1 MLYFLGLNLFL
12 QKQINHPY
20 SSPWS
25 IGSQDVKASDWRKI
39 MAEEMKNEKNGK
51 MEALAFISS
60 INAIPGVDLT
70 AVTREVASKSNPG
83 EKESF
88 LPLIWKKAWAREIYP
103 LHRCHAELREIKDGV
118 VAAYAAFYIDNDPE
132 KMPIGEGFA
141 FVPIDSFA
149 PDQQMARADAISMAL
164 GSAKSHAYT
173 DAGFGLQFFTDDC
186 IDDLQAAAISQMT
199 ANGGVKTPV
208 PAQTSGKESSAEEA
222 LTGTAPVVS
231 QGTSLADMVGAT
243 DVPTAPV
250 EAPQRTRKS
259 QYEVAKSENEEIIG
273 LADQLVAAVK
283 CHVSSSIGSMEHD
296 AAQKSIESI
305 HDKWRKLADDISSK
319 MQKPSVQEAKAAD
332 EGYAFF
338 AKTYEQVYAKDA
350 ARTEKAASFEIPTQP
365 ELEVISVAEEVTDP
379 ISDVSEVKDTEE
391 KDEVPSLPVI
401 ATEETPLSDMGTQ
414 TTVFVP
420 SVEDARKVVSTCGS
434 YNGKMIGELYDNPV
448 TKQILP
454 KIFERSEIME
464 EKLAIKIIIEND
476 EGLMAYC
483 ERNGKDLSL

>member
-1 MLYFLGLNLFL
+1 
-12 QKQINHPY
+12 
-20 SSPWS
+20 
-25 IGSQDVKASDWRKI
+25 

-338 AKTYEQVYAKDA
+338 AKTYEQVYAEAKDA
-350 ARTEKAASFEIPTQP
+350 ARTEKAASFEVSTQP
-365 ELEVISVAEEVTDP
+365 EPEAISVAEEVTDP
-379 ISDVSEVKDTEE
+379 ISDVPEVEDTEE
-391 KDEVPSLPVI
+391 KDEVPSLPVT
-401 ATEETPLSDMGTQ
+401 ATEGTPLSDMAGTVGTQ
-414 TTVFVP
+414 TTAFVP

-434 YNGKMIGELYDNPV
+434 YNGKTIGELYDNPV

-464 EKLAIKIIIEND
+464 EKFAIKIIIEND

>member
-1 MLYFLGLNLFL
+1 
-12 QKQINHPY
+12 
-20 SSPWS
+20 
-25 IGSQDVKASDWRKI
+25 

-338 AKTYEQVYAKDA
+338 AKTYEQVYAEAKDA

>member
-1 MLYFLGLNLFL
+1 
-12 QKQINHPY
+12 
-20 SSPWS
+20 
-25 IGSQDVKASDWRKI
+25 
-39 MAEEMKNEKNGK
+39 MAEEMRNEKKGK

-70 AVTREVASKSNPG
+70 SVTREVASKSNPG
-83 EKESF
+83 EKENF

-141 FVPIDSFA
+141 FVPIDAFA

-199 ANGGVKTPV
+199 TNGGVKTTV

-231 QGTSLADMVGAT
+231 QSTSLADMVGAT

-338 AKTYEQVYAKDA
+338 AKTYEQVYAEAKDA
-350 ARTEKAASFEIPTQP
+350 ARTEKAASFEVSTQP
-365 ELEVISVAEEVTDP
+365 EPEAISVAEEVTDP
-379 ISDVSEVKDTEE
+379 ISDVPEVEDTEE
-391 KDEVPSLPVI
+391 KDEVPSLPVT
-401 ATEETPLSDMGTQ
+401 ATEGTPLSDMVGTVGTQ
-414 TTVFVP
+414 TTAFVP

-434 YNGKMIGELYDNPV
+434 YNGKTIGELYDNPV

-464 EKLAIKIIIEND
+464 EKFAIKIIIEND

>member
-1 MLYFLGLNLFL
+1 
-12 QKQINHPY
+12 
-20 SSPWS
+20 
-25 IGSQDVKASDWRKI
+25 

-199 ANGGVKTPV
+199 TNGGVKTTV

-338 AKTYEQVYAKDA
+338 AKTYEQVYAEAKDA
-350 ARTEKAASFEIPTQP
+350 ARTEKAASFEVSTQP
-365 ELEVISVAEEVTDP
+365 EPEAISVAEEVTDP
-379 ISDVSEVKDTEE
+379 ISDVPEVEDTEE
-391 KDEVPSLPVI
+391 KDEVPSLPVT
-401 ATEETPLSDMGTQ
+401 ATEGTPLSDMAGTVGTQ
-414 TTVFVP
+414 TTAFVP

-434 YNGKMIGELYDNPV
+434 YNGKTIGELYDNPV

-464 EKLAIKIIIEND
+464 EKFAIKIIIEND